1 MADRGEEEAVLKHPC
16 QTVWAVSV
24 LPNGDVVTAG
34 SDGRV
39 RVWTSDEA
47 RYASSAIRAVSAT
60 LRMQFGR
67 ELTARRMRT
76 R

>member
-1 MADRGEEEAVLKHPC
+1 MLKHPC

-39 RVWTSDEA
+39 RVWTADVA
-47 RYASSAIRAVSAT
+47 RYADENTRTVSWAC
-60 LRMQFGR
+60 QGVGR
-67 ELTARRMRT
+67 EAECQTYDREVDEAMR
-76 R
+76 